1 MAKTMK
7 KTTRKSKRVLRKKSR
22 RVRKQRAGG
31 LFDLFTKKSNPNV
44 KNNTNTVYY
53 KNPLFKDKANAK
65 SLRVNNNNDM
75 NISRDPT
82 SNPRSPINSMNSF
95 TEEPSSPVPMSR
107 SITPVM
113 GRSVSPTPFKATL
126 IEGNTSQTATSANV
140 IKNNIKK
147 ITINTTPGNQE
158 QTANVKM
165 VPQLQRLP
173 PSRRLLKSNRN
184 LTPQVKTRKNRR

>member
-7 KTTRKSKRVLRKKSR
+7 KSTRKSKRVLRKKSR

-31 LFDLFTKKSNPNV
+31 LFDLFTKKSNTNV
-44 KNNTNTVYY
+44 KKNTNTVYY

-75 NISRDPT
+75 NIS

-173 PSRRLLKSNRN
+173 PSRRLLDSIRN